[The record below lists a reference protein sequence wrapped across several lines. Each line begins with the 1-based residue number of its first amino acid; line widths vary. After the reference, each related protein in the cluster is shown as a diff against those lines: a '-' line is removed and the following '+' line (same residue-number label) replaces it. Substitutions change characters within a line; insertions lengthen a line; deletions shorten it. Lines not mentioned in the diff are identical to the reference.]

1 MVTTTTTTENHKIV
15 VMEHELVVGWRELV
29 REKTIDHSDIGRSL
43 RVTQEHFWSTQEPSA
58 TGPTKSERLKWT
70 GSRRT
75 LQLTRRCLTR
85 RFSSSKPTGWD
96 LWCPTISD
104 EQIAN
109 NQAAESQN
117 PLPVAKQVE
126 NEEEPQLPVEVPDL
140 PVEDDDDED
149 EAPENEVPDAVPE
162 DFQQPTTTEF
172 PAESIPNDPKAEFW
186 IWPLFFSK
194 SNNYKW
200 FRL

>member
-15 VMEHELVVGWRELV
+15 VMEHELVVDGVSLSERKQLTTVTSDDPCVSPKSILVHTRTIGDRSYEV
-29 REKTIDHSDIGRSL
+29 REVKVDGVTTDTAINTTLSDKEVQQFQADWL
-43 RVTQEHFWSTQEPSA
+43 
-58 TGPTKSERLKWT
+58 
-70 GSRRT
+70 
-75 LQLTRRCLTR
+75 
-85 RFSSSKPTGWD
+85 D

-172 PAESIPNDPKAEFW
+172 PAESIPNDPKAEF
-186 IWPLFFSK
+186 
-194 SNNYKW
+194 
-200 FRL
+200 